1 MKHADI
7 TFVILTKDETTNI
20 VDCLQSLPDGSPVLV
35 YDAMSAD
42 DTAIRARQ
50 LGAMVVQTPWAGYV
64 QARTA
69 AASLVRTP
77 WTFMLDADE
86 RMTTALRQ
94 ELDAL
99 DPASNVIAFS
109 VARRNWFCGRSMR
122 CAGWWPDRLVRLFRT
137 GAAHVRARSANEGAA
152 IHETWHASGA
162 TAELAQPLEHH
173 SYESVTQYRRK
184 FARYTDLEAQGARA
198 SLVSVIGSWL
208 VAPLRFGWLMLRR
221 GGLLEGWRGAYVCA
235 GSALYPAVVATKSRR
250 RTRENEFASG
260 PKGPLLH

>member
-7 TFVILTKDETTNI
+7 TFVILTKDESANI
-20 VDCLQSLPDGSPVLV
+20 VECLQSLPDESPALV

-42 DTAIRARQ
+42 DTAPRARQ
-50 LGAMVVQTPWAGYV
+50 LGATVVQAPWAGYV

-69 AASLVRTP
+69 AASLVKTP

-86 RMTTALRQ
+86 RLTTALWQ

-99 DPASNVIAFS
+99 EPPSNLIAYS
-109 VARRNWFCGRSMR
+109 VSRRNWFCGRPIR

-137 GAAHVRARSANEGAA
+137 GTAHVRARATNEGAA
-152 IHETWHASGA
+152 IHETWHASGESG
-162 TAELAQPLEHH
+162 ELAQPLEHH

-184 FARYTDLEAQGARA
+184 FARYTDLEAQGPRA
-198 SLVSVIGSWL
+198 SLLTIIGSWL
-208 VAPLRFGWLMLRR
+208 VAPLRFCWLMIGR

-250 RTRENEFASG
+250 TRANESKSG
-260 PKGPLLH
+260 PEGPLLH

>member
-7 TFVILTKDETTNI
+7 TFVILTKDESANI
-20 VDCLQSLPDGSPVLV
+20 VACLRSLPKGSTVLV

-42 DTAIRARQ
+42 DTIARARE
-50 LGAMVVQTPWAGYV
+50 LGATIVQAPWAGYV

-69 AASLVRTP
+69 AATHVKTP

-86 RMTTALRQ
+86 RMTPALCQ
-94 ELDAL
+94 ELAAL
-99 DPASNVIAFS
+99 DPPSNLIAYS
-109 VARRNWFCGRSMR
+109 VARRNWFCGHPIR

-152 IHETWHASGA
+152 IHETWHASGNGG
-162 TAELAQPLEHH
+162 ELTHPLEHY
-173 SYESVTQYRRK
+173 SYSSVTEYRRK

-198 SLVSVIGSWL
+198 SLVTIIGSWL
-208 VAPLRFGWLMLRR
+208 VVPLRFCWLMIPR
-221 GGLLEGWRGAYVCA
+221 GGVLEGWRGAYVCA

-250 RTRENEFASG
+250 IRRANEFAR
-260 PKGPLLH
+260 LR